1 MNFLSIE
8 YFAAVA
14 SEHSF
19 SKAAKRLGITQ
30 QTLSANIAALER
42 ELGCTLF
49 VRHVPLELTYA
60 GTVFARY
67 AQRFR
72 RDRDALGQEMRDIAG
87 DQAGVLRVG
96 VAYTRSRAIMPPIVK
111 AMQRDCPNII
121 VELIEGRND
130 QIQQWLANGDLDLAV
145 ADFAGKPAGIE
156 LMDFYNERM
165 VLVLAQSLWMDLAA
179 TGGAA
184 NGQVDAVRTAPDER
198 AHCRQVTFP
207 HWSIARFS

>member
-96 VAYTRSRAIMPPIVK
+96 VAYTRSRAIKI
-111 AMQRDCPNII
+111 
-121 VELIEGRND
+121 GR
-130 QIQQWLANGDLDLAV
+130 ASCRERVFRAV
-145 ADFAGKPAGIE
+145 
-156 LMDFYNERM
+156 
-165 VLVLAQSLWMDLAA
+165 
-179 TGGAA
+179 
-184 NGQVDAVRTAPDER
+184 
-198 AHCRQVTFP
+198 
-207 HWSIARFS
+207 

>member
-111 AMQRDCPNII
+111 AMQRDCPNSPGNRPASNLWISI
-121 VELIEGRND
+121 TSAWCWSSHNHCGWIWPLP
-130 QIQQWLANGDLDLAV
+130 V
-145 ADFAGKPAGIE
+145 AR
-156 LMDFYNERM
+156 RM
-165 VLVLAQSLWMDLAA
+165 AKSMPSEPR
-179 TGGAA
+179 
-184 NGQVDAVRTAPDER
+184 RTSAPLP
-198 AHCRQVTFP
+198 QVTFP

>member
-60 GTVFARY
+60 GTVFAHRGG
-67 AQRFR
+67 RF
-72 RDRDALGQEMRDIAG
+72 
-87 DQAGVLRVG
+87 
-96 VAYTRSRAIMPPIVK
+96 
-111 AMQRDCPNII
+111 
-121 VELIEGRND
+121 
-130 QIQQWLANGDLDLAV
+130 
-145 ADFAGKPAGIE
+145 PAP
-156 LMDFYNERM
+156 MN
-165 VLVLAQSLWMDLAA
+165 SLK
-179 TGGAA
+179 
-184 NGQVDAVRTAPDER
+184 N
-198 AHCRQVTFP
+198 
-207 HWSIARFS
+207 

>member
-14 SEHSF
+14 SKHSF

-184 NGQVDAVRTAPDER
+184 NGQVDAVRTR
-198 AHCRQVTFP
+198 AGRARHCR
-207 HWSIARFS
+207 R

>member
-72 RDRDALGQEMRDIAG
+72 RDRDHRQPPVLEQQPGREPRAQQQRG
-87 DQAGVLRVG
+87 DWR
-96 VAYTRSRAIMPPIVK
+96 
-111 AMQRDCPNII
+111 
-121 VELIEGRND
+121 
-130 QIQQWLANGDLDLAV
+130 
-145 ADFAGKPAGIE
+145 
-156 LMDFYNERM
+156 
-165 VLVLAQSLWMDLAA
+165 
-179 TGGAA
+179 
-184 NGQVDAVRTAPDER
+184 
-198 AHCRQVTFP
+198 
-207 HWSIARFS
+207 

>member
-42 ELGCTLF
+42 ELGCALF

-87 DQAGVLRVG
+87 D
-96 VAYTRSRAIMPPIVK
+96 
-111 AMQRDCPNII
+111 
-121 VELIEGRND
+121 
-130 QIQQWLANGDLDLAV
+130 
-145 ADFAGKPAGIE
+145 
-156 LMDFYNERM
+156 
-165 VLVLAQSLWMDLAA
+165 
-179 TGGAA
+179 
-184 NGQVDAVRTAPDER
+184 
-198 AHCRQVTFP
+198 
-207 HWSIARFS
+207 

>member
-60 GTVFARY
+60 GTVFARCTWPRN
-67 AQRFR
+67 ARHR
-72 RDRDALGQEMRDIAG
+72 R
-87 DQAGVLRVG
+87 
-96 VAYTRSRAIMPPIVK
+96 RSGRRA
-111 AMQRDCPNII
+111 
-121 VELIEGRND
+121 
-130 QIQQWLANGDLDLAV
+130 
-145 ADFAGKPAGIE
+145 
-156 LMDFYNERM
+156 
-165 VLVLAQSLWMDLAA
+165 
-179 TGGAA
+179 
-184 NGQVDAVRTAPDER
+184 
-198 AHCRQVTFP
+198 
-207 HWSIARFS
+207 ARGCCLHA

>member
-165 VLVLAQSLWMDLAA
+165 VLSSHNHCGWIWPLPVARRMAKSMPSEPR
-179 TGGAA
+179 
-184 NGQVDAVRTAPDER
+184 RTSAPLP
-198 AHCRQVTFP
+198 QVTFP

>member
-19 SKAAKRLGITQ
+19 SKAAKPVGDH
-30 QTLSANIAALER
+30 AADAECEHRRLER

-96 VAYTRSRAIMPPIVK
+96 VAYTRSPGDHA
-111 AMQRDCPNII
+111 ADC
-121 VELIEGRND
+121 EGD
-130 QIQQWLANGDLDLAV
+130 
-145 ADFAGKPAGIE
+145 
-156 LMDFYNERM
+156 
-165 VLVLAQSLWMDLAA
+165 A
-179 TGGAA
+179 T
-184 NGQVDAVRTAPDER
+184 
-198 AHCRQVTFP
+198 
-207 HWSIARFS
+207 

>member
-19 SKAAKRLGITQ
+19 SKAAKWLGITQ

-145 ADFAGKPAGIE
+145 ADFAGNRPASNLWISITSAWCWSSHNHCGWIWP
-156 LMDFYNERM
+156 LPVARRM
-165 VLVLAQSLWMDLAA
+165 AKSMPSEPR
-179 TGGAA
+179 
-184 NGQVDAVRTAPDER
+184 RTSAPLP
-198 AHCRQVTFP
+198 QVTFP

>member
-72 RDRDALGQEMRDIAG
+72 RDRDRTWPRNARHRRRSGRRAARGSLPD
-87 DQAGVLRVG
+87 
-96 VAYTRSRAIMPPIVK
+96 TRSRAIMP
-111 AMQRDCPNII
+111 
-121 VELIEGRND
+121 GR
-130 QIQQWLANGDLDLAV
+130 L
-145 ADFAGKPAGIE
+145 
-156 LMDFYNERM
+156 
-165 VLVLAQSLWMDLAA
+165 
-179 TGGAA
+179 
-184 NGQVDAVRTAPDER
+184 
-198 AHCRQVTFP
+198 
-207 HWSIARFS
+207 

>member
-60 GTVFARY
+60 GTVFA
-67 AQRFR
+67 
-72 RDRDALGQEMRDIAG
+72 IPP
-87 DQAGVLRVG
+87 
-96 VAYTRSRAIMPPIVK
+96 RSRCTWPRNA
-111 AMQRDCPNII
+111 RHRRRS
-121 VELIEGRND
+121 GR
-130 QIQQWLANGDLDLAV
+130 
-145 ADFAGKPAGIE
+145 
-156 LMDFYNERM
+156 R
-165 VLVLAQSLWMDLAA
+165 AA
-179 TGGAA
+179 RGCCLHA
-184 NGQVDAVRTAPDER
+184 
-198 AHCRQVTFP
+198 
-207 HWSIARFS
+207 